1 MYYVLPLMIAPLVTV
16 YCSGPSSPL
25 MVSTIE
31 CLVHTCHFLRP
42 PSSSSCFPF
51 LGKISYPPPSPL
63 CHRGSHNVTYYCR
76 SEFCLN
82 LASAKP
88 NCSQPL
94 FPFLGKKRVL
104 LLLLLL
110 NVTVVFPSNNCSS
123 LGFCLNLALAKSP
136 PQLLVLKL
144 ANLFRCQPPP

>member
-1 MYYVLPLMIAPLVTV
+1 MIAPLVTV

-31 CLVHTCHFLRP
+31 CLVHTCPFLRP

-51 LGKISYPPPSPL
+51 LGKNKLSSSLSSMSSWFSQCHLLLSLGILPQLSISKTPI
-63 CHRGSHNVTYYCR
+63 V
-76 SEFCLN
+76 LN
-82 LASAKP
+82 L
-88 NCSQPL
+88 CSPSW
-94 FPFLGKKRVL
+94 GKKKRVL

-110 NVTVVFPSNNCSS
+110 LLDVTVVSPSNNCSS

-144 ANLFRCQPPP
+144 ADSFRCQPPP

>member
-51 LGKISYPPPSPL
+51 LGKNKLSSSLSSMSSWFSQCHLLLSLGILPQLSISKTPI
-63 CHRGSHNVTYYCR
+63 V
-76 SEFCLN
+76 LN
-82 LASAKP
+82 L
-88 NCSQPL
+88 CSPSWGKNVSSSSSSSSSMSL
-94 FPFLGKKRVL
+94 WFPPVTIVL
-104 LLLLLL
+104 PWD
-110 NVTVVFPSNNCSS
+110 F
-123 LGFCLNLALAKSP
+123 A
-136 PQLLVLKL
+136 
-144 ANLFRCQPPP
+144 